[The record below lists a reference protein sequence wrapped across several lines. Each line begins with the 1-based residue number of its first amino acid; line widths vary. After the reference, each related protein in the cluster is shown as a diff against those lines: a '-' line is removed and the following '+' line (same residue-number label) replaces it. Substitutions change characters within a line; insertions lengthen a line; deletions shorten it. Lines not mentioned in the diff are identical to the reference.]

1 MSVNPADSA
10 VFGTLYGTDAMRAIF
25 GDAAFVSRMVAV
37 EAALA
42 RVQGRLGIIPA
53 AAAAAIDRAA
63 ATLEP
68 DLARLAASTARV
80 GVPVVG
86 VVAQLR
92 AACPDAAGFVHW
104 GATTQ
109 DIMDT
114 ALVLQ
119 LRDAIALL
127 DADLA
132 GCNAALAML
141 ADRHRVSVMAGRTHL
156 QHALPI
162 TFGLK
167 SAGWLLPL
175 LGHAERLAQARPRVL
190 RVQFGGAVGTLASLG
205 EAGIGVMEA
214 LAAELGLAAPPAP
227 WHTARDGVAEL
238 ACLLGLLAGSLGKI
252 ATDVVLLAQ
261 SEVGEVAEPHEA
273 GRGGSS
279 TMPQKRNPISSEYI
293 LSACRG
299 VQALVP
305 LMLGAMLQDHERA
318 TGPWQSEMLALPQA
332 CTLAHGALARTRAL
346 LEGLQ
351 VDPARMRANIDITH
365 GAIMA
370 EAAMMG
376 LAPLLGHEEAHH
388 LVQHACDAA
397 LQDGIGLA
405 EALSRDPRVDRAVVA
420 RLTDPAG
427 YLGVTDGLIDR
438 VLAASRE

>member
-1 MSVNPADSA
+1 MTVNPSDSTI
-10 VFGTLYGTDAMRAIF
+10 FGGLYGTDAMRAVF
-25 GDAAFVSRMVAV
+25 DDRAFVMRMLAV
-37 EAALA
+37 EQALA

-53 AAAAAIDRAA
+53 DAAAAIAA
-63 ATLEP
+63 AVVEP
-68 DLARLAASTARV
+68 DLPRLAASTAKV

-86 VVAQLR
+86 TVAQLR
-92 AACPDAAGFVHW
+92 AACGAAAGYVHW

-109 DIMDT
+109 DIMDS
-114 ALVLQ
+114 ALALQ
-119 LRDAIALL
+119 MRDALALL
-127 DADLA
+127 QGDVD
-132 GCNAALAML
+132 GCIAALAGL
-141 ADRHRVSVMAGRTHL
+141 ADRHRASVMPGRTHL

-167 SAGWLLPL
+167 AASWLQPL
-175 LGHAERLAQARPRVL
+175 LGHRERLTQLRPRAL
-190 RVQFGGAVGTLASLG
+190 LVQLGGAVGTLASLG
-205 EAGIGVMEA
+205 DQGVAVMEA
-214 LAAELGLAAPPAP
+214 LAAELGLRAPAAP
-227 WHTARDGVAEL
+227 WHTARDGVAEV
-238 ACLLGLLAGSLGKI
+238 ACWLGLLCGSLGKI
-252 ATDVVLLAQ
+252 ATDIVLQAQ
-261 SEVGEVAEPHEA
+261 SEVAELAEPHEA

-332 CTLAHGALARTRAL
+332 LNLAHGALARTREL
-346 LEGLQ
+346 LEGLV
-351 VDPARMRANIDITH
+351 VDPARMRANIGITH

-397 LQDGIGLA
+397 LNEGIGLA
-405 EALSRDPRVDRAVVA
+405 EALARDHRVDPAVVE

-427 YLGVTDGLIDR
+427 YLGVADRFIDR
-438 VLAASRE
+438 VLAARSSR

>member
-1 MSVNPADSA
+1 
-10 VFGTLYGTDAMRAIF
+10 
-25 GDAAFVSRMVAV
+25 
-37 EAALA
+37 
-42 RVQGRLGIIPA
+42 
-53 AAAAAIDRAA
+53 
-63 ATLEP
+63 
-68 DLARLAASTARV
+68 
-80 GVPVVG
+80 
-86 VVAQLR
+86 
-92 AACPDAAGFVHW
+92 
-104 GATTQ
+104 
-109 DIMDT
+109 
-114 ALVLQ
+114 
-119 LRDAIALL
+119 
-127 DADLA
+127 
-132 GCNAALAML
+132 
-141 ADRHRVSVMAGRTHL
+141 
-156 QHALPI
+156 
-162 TFGLK
+162 
-167 SAGWLLPL
+167 
-175 LGHAERLAQARPRVL
+175 
-190 RVQFGGAVGTLASLG
+190 
-205 EAGIGVMEA
+205 MEA

-299 VQALVP
+299 VHALVP

-397 LQDGIGLA
+397 LQDGIGPGGGVEPGPA
-405 EALSRDPRVDRAVVA
+405 RGRRGGRAPDRSGRVSGRDGPADRPR
-420 RLTDPAG
+420 AG
-427 YLGVTDGLIDR
+427 RVPRIAGQDQAFAPPHPLNRGEGDGP
-438 VLAASRE
+438 SPSG